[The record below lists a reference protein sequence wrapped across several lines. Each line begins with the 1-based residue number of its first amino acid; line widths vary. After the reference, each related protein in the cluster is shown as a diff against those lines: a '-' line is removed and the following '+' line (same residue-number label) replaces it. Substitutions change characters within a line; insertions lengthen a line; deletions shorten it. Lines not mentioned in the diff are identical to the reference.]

1 MNHGS
6 IYHFVWTITIGNLA
20 TALQW
25 DKPKSTGQK
34 FNRTPIFLRVKI
46 CQLVFRENFHPP
58 KKTVENSKRLQT
70 KATFSRTPQKTIL
83 KRFGDF
89 SDSNYLP
96 LGPKAQFGGMS
107 PHVQILRLDEWNSMG
122 KALATTLSDTFFVVK
137 HMHFRVR
144 QVSLLRPACFR
155 RWSTNMARRQV
166 FRFMAERHWWIQW
179 IGLIALLENSLLSWN
194 CGWCVS
200 CRWKSFCCREDTRK

>member
-58 KKTVENSKRLQT
+58 KKNGREFET
-70 KATFSRTPQKTIL
+70 TPNK
-83 KRFGDF
+83 
-89 SDSNYLP
+89 SN
-96 LGPKAQFGGMS
+96 
-107 PHVQILRLDEWNSMG
+107 
-122 KALATTLSDTFFVVK
+122 
-137 HMHFRVR
+137 
-144 QVSLLRPACFR
+144 
-155 RWSTNMARRQV
+155 
-166 FRFMAERHWWIQW
+166 IQ
-179 IGLIALLENSLLSWN
+179 
-194 CGWCVS
+194 
-200 CRWKSFCCREDTRK
+200 